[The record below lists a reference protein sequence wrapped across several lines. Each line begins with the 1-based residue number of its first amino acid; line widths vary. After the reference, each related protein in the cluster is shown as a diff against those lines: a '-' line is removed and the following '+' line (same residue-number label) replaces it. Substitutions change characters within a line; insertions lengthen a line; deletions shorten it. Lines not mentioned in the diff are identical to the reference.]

1 MAGDKGE
8 IFRPRHDHYHAED
21 EDSRGRGDRSKV
33 LCEYSSCSGQ
43 LSDGRKKYSR
53 GGTDLNGLLP
63 DHVRLFLA
71 HIDMSSL
78 VSDLRHALRSLA
90 RAPYVTIVA
99 VLSIG
104 LGVGGATAVFSW
116 MDGMVLHPFPTAF
129 EQGRLVGIEVGE
141 PNGGMGA
148 WSYQTFKELR
158 DGLHILTGVGAF
170 RLFRVAVRSPSEDA
184 SAALIATTV
193 SGKYFDVLGVKPIL
207 GRSITDAEV
216 DASLPVAVLGYR
228 YWMDR
233 FLGDRNVLGRVL
245 LLNGD
250 AYTIVGVAPPSF
262 AGVYLGVV
270 PHLYVPLTLQPRLS
284 GVNALIDRK
293 MRTWLIFGR
302 LKPGVT
308 IEQAQSDADA
318 TAKRIG
324 ATYGDRPA
332 PGAEVIPLRTQFLG
346 KTLEPLLTAMLA
358 VTILLVVLAAA
369 NVASLLIVR
378 AGARQGEIAVRLA
391 MGASRMHLVQSAVM
405 ESAALALVGSA
416 AGVGVAYLARGALYA
431 FIPQGSLPVT
441 LAVPLSGRVL
451 LLALAAAVVVTIGCG
466 LAPAIAGLRVAPQ
479 RALRA
484 GSRAL
489 IGGGTR
495 LRSAIVAGQLAF
507 CVIFLVLSG
516 MFVRGLEAASSVDVG
531 FSDPEHVLLVGTNLR
546 FARVND
552 STGVV
557 DIDRILRELRGA
569 AGVRSASVATMIPL
583 GFGGVDVA
591 DLKVEGYAPAPNEDM
606 TAERSLIGSDYASTM
621 RIRVV
626 RGRDFADADR
636 AGSLPVALVN
646 ETFARRFFPRGDA
659 LGRRF
664 DIGRGWETIVGVLHS
679 GKYNR
684 LDEKPQPVFYLPILQ
699 SFYPTFTVHV
709 RTAGDPRQF
718 TETVRKTLT
727 GVNVDLPS
735 LQPRTLAEH
744 VAAATF
750 TQRTGAQVLGAF
762 AVLAVVLSIIGLYG
776 ALAFSVV
783 LRQRELAIRSAMGAR
798 NGAMIWTV
806 ARQALTIALWG
817 VGVGAVLALVGG
829 QLLRSQVSGV
839 AAGDPLL
846 YIGAAGVLLAAAAV
860 SAWIPARRA
869 LRLDPA
875 VLLRGE

>member
-1 MAGDKGE
+1 M
-8 IFRPRHDHYHAED
+8 
-21 EDSRGRGDRSKV
+21 
-33 LCEYSSCSGQ
+33 
-43 LSDGRKKYSR
+43 
-53 GGTDLNGLLP
+53 NGFVP

-78 VSDLRHALRSLA
+78 VSDFRHALRSLA

-116 MDGMVLHPFPTAF
+116 LDGLVLHPFPAAF
-129 EQGRLVGIEVGE
+129 DQGRLVGIEVGE
-141 PNGGMGA
+141 PSGGMGA

-158 DGLHILTGVGAF
+158 DGLHTLTGLGAF
-170 RLFRVAVRSPSEDA
+170 RILRVAVRTPSEDA

-193 SGKYFDVLGVKPIL
+193 SGRYFDVLGVKPIL
-207 GRSITDAEV
+207 GRAITDAEV

-228 YWMDR
+228 YWTER
-233 FLGDRNVLGRVL
+233 FLGDRSVLGKVL

-250 AYTIVGVAPPSF
+250 AYTIIGVAPPSF
-262 AGVYLGVV
+262 AGVYSGVV

-284 GVNALIDRK
+284 GVNALDNRK
-293 MRTWLIFGR
+293 MRTWLVFGR
-302 LKPGVT
+302 LRPRVT
-308 IEQAQSDADA
+308 IEQAQGEADA

-324 ATYGDRPA
+324 ASYGDRPA
-332 PGAEVIPLRTQFLG
+332 SGATVMYLRVQFLG
-346 KTLEPLLTAMLA
+346 ATLSPLLTAMLA
-358 VTILLVVLAAA
+358 VTMLLVVLAAA
-369 NVASLLIVR
+369 NVASLLLVR

-391 MGASRMHLVQSAVM
+391 MGASRLNLAQLAVM
-405 ESAALALVGSA
+405 ESVVLAILGSA

-431 FIPQGSLPVT
+431 FVPQGSLPLS
-441 LAVPLSGRVL
+441 LAVPLSWRV
-451 LLALAAAVVVTIGCG
+451 LALALGAAIVVTIGCG
-466 LAPAIAGLRVAPQ
+466 LAPAVAGLRVAPQ

-489 IGGGTR
+489 VGGGTR
-495 LRSAIVAGQLAF
+495 LRSAIVAGQLAC
-507 CVIFLVLSG
+507 CVVFLVLSG
-516 MFVRGLEAASSVDVG
+516 MFVRGLEAASNVDVG

-557 DIDRILRELRGA
+557 DVDRILTQLRST
-569 AGVRSASVATMIPL
+569 AGVRSATVATMIPL

-591 DLKVEGYAPAPNEDM
+591 GLKVESYAPAPNEDM
-606 TAERSLIGSDYASTM
+606 SAQRSLIGSDYAATM
-621 RIRVV
+621 RIPVI
-626 RGRDFADADR
+626 RGRDFVDADR

-646 ETFARRFFPRGDA
+646 ETFAKRFYPRGDA
-659 LGRRF
+659 VGRRF
-664 DIGRGWETIVGVLHS
+664 DVGRGWETIVGVLHD
-679 GKYNR
+679 GKYGR
-684 LDEKPQPVFYLPILQ
+684 LDEKPQPVFYIPIRQ
-699 SFYPTFTVHV
+699 SFSPAFTLHV

-718 TETVRKTLT
+718 TESVRKTLQM
-727 GVNVDLPS
+727 VNVDLPS
-735 LQPRTLAEH
+735 LQPRTLAQH
-744 VAAATF
+744 IAAATF
-750 TQRTGAQVLGAF
+750 TQRTGAQVLGIF
-762 AVLAVVLSIIGLYG
+762 AVLAVILSIIGLYG
-776 ALAFSVV
+776 ALAFTVV

-806 ARQALTIALWG
+806 ARQALTIAAWG
-817 VGVGAVLALVGG
+817 VGVGGALSLVAGK
-829 QLLRSQVSGV
+829 LLRSQVSGV

-846 YIGAAGVLLAAAAV
+846 YVGAAGVLLTAAAL